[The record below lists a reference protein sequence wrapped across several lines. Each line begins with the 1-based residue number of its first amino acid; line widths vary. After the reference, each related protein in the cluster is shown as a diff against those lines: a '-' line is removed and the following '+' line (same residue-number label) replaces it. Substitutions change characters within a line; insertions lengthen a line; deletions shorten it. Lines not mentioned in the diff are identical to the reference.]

1 MRSMRCDA
9 CGNKALMAASQCPSC
24 GHLFEVRDGFG
35 DLVPLS
41 FCSACDSYYPA
52 HIGSCKWC
60 GTTPEPPPNTPR
72 MWKIVGAVAVAGMV
86 GMTWLLRGAGEAPAA
101 AKVEQQAEPVTQPPP
116 VAAAPVTAAPAAPIV
131 ASAPS
136 IEPVAAPAAI
146 DPAPAV
152 DSSTMAPPPPKVKAA
167 ASRWVNSVARDWAI
181 IRAGPS
187 KGTRIVASVG
197 PGARVQLGE
206 SQGTWRRI
214 RARGIAGWVEPR
226 ASFAAVAPSSA
237 RARVVSR

>member
-35 DLVPLS
+35 DLFPLA
-41 FCSACDSYYPA
+41 FCSSCDSYYPERV
-52 HIGSCKWC
+52 GSCKWC
-60 GTTPEPPPNTPR
+60 GTTPEPPPNAPR
-72 MWKIVGAVAVAGMV
+72 VWKIVGAVAVAGLV
-86 GMTWLLRGAGEAPAA
+86 GVTWLLRDAGEAPA
-101 AKVEQQAEPVTQPPP
+101 AKVEQQADPVVQTAPTAVAP
-116 VAAAPVTAAPAAPIV
+116 VAAVVPT
-131 ASAPS
+131 APS
-136 IEPVAAPAAI
+136 SEIVETPPAIEATPS
-146 DPAPAV
+146 V
-152 DSSTMAPPPPKVKAA
+152 DSSVVAPPPPKVKAA

-187 KGTRIVASVG
+187 KQTRITASVG

-226 ASFAAVAPSSA
+226 ASFADVAPSSA
-237 RARVVSR
+237 RARAVVSR

>member
-35 DLVPLS
+35 DLLPLS
-41 FCSACDSYYPA
+41 FCSACESYYPA

-60 GTTPEPPPNTPR
+60 GTTPEPPPNAPR
-72 MWKIVGAVAVAGMV
+72 MWKIVGAVAVAGMIGV
-86 GMTWLLRGAGEAPAA
+86 TWLLRDAGETPAV
-101 AKVEQQAEPVTQPPP
+101 KVEQQAEPVVQPPP
-116 VAAAPVTAAPAAPIV
+116 VAAAPVAPIV
-131 ASAPS
+131 ASAPAV
-136 IEPVAAPAAI
+136 EPVAAPASI
-146 DPAPAV
+146 EPAPRV
-152 DSSTMAPPPPKVKAA
+152 DSSAVSPTPPKVKAA

-187 KGTRIVASVG
+187 KGTRIIASVG

-237 RARVVSR
+237 RARTVVSR